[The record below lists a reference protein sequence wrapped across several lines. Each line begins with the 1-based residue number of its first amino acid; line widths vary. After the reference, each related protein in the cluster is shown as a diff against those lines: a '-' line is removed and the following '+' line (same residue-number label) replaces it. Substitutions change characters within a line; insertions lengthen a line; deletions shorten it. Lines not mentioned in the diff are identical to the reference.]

1 MNRKSS
7 EISDKCIK
15 VKDSVGGPSFIF
27 MIVWQSLGS
36 DWHHDLRYIIYYAK
50 HKYLCVLPSRPLPEY
65 GDMDPS
71 CGLTD
76 DRACK

>member
-1 MNRKSS
+1 MT
-7 EISDKCIK
+7 
-15 VKDSVGGPSFIF
+15 GFI
-27 MIVWQSLGS
+27 
-36 DWHHDLRYIIYYAK
+36 Y
-50 HKYLCVLPSRPLPEY
+50 VLLNVLMVAHAHAGCMLLSRPLPEY